1 MGPVAAILFTVV
13 SAALAAFQ
21 VALLAGAPLG
31 HYAWGGA
38 DRVLPPGKRVGSVI
52 AIVLYAAFAFL
63 ALERAG
69 VMDVFAPT
77 PVVDI
82 AMWVVTVYLATGIVL
97 NAISRSRKERF
108 VMTPVALVLTVL
120 ALLVALS

>member
-1 MGPVAAILFTVV
+1 MGPVAAILFTLVL
-13 SAALAAFQ
+13 AALAIFQ
-21 VALLAGAPLG
+21 VALIAGAPLG

-38 DRVLPPGKRVGSVI
+38 DRVLPRQKRVGSVI
-52 AIVLYAAFAFL
+52 SIVLYAIFAFL
-63 ALERAG
+63 ALERGG
-69 VMDVFAPT
+69 VIDVFGSSI
-77 PVVDI
+77 VVVI
-82 AMWVVTVYLATGIVL
+82 AMWVVTVYLASGIVL